1 MNLQTA
7 LDRVDLHRPNHVNEI
22 QKIAWLNELDGQI
35 NTELVKTHYH
45 MPDEFVFNGYD
56 DTTEGD
62 TKLLAPF
69 PYDELYFYYLCA
81 QVDNVNQEMEK
92 YNNDR
97 ELFNNAYKLLSDYI
111 NRTYRPVRRFRQFV
125 I

>member
-7 LDRVDLHRPNHVNEI
+7 LDRVDVHRPNHVNET

-35 NTELVKTHYH
+35 NTELVRTHCTR
-45 MPDEFVFNGYD
+45 PGQFCFKGYD
-56 DTTEGD
+56 DTTDGD
-62 TKLLAPF
+62 TVLLAPF

-81 QVDNVNQEMEK
+81 QVDNVNQEIEK

-97 ELFNNAYKLLSDYI
+97 ELFNNAYKLLSDWM
-111 NRTYRPVRRFRQFV
+111 NRTFRPVQRCRQILV
-125 I
+125 

>member
-7 LDRVDLHRPNHVNEI
+7 LDRVDIHRPNHVNET

-35 NTELVKTHYH
+35 NKELVMTHYH
-45 MPDEFVFNGYD
+45 KCDEFQFHGYD
-56 DTTEGD
+56 DSTEGD
-62 TKLLAPF
+62 TVLLAPF
-69 PYDELYFYYLCA
+69 PYDEIYFYYLCS
-81 QVDNVNQEMEK
+81 QVDNVNQEIDK

-97 ELFNNAYKLLSDYI
+97 ELFNNSYKLLSDYI
-111 NRTYRPVRRFRQFV
+111 NRTYMPVQRSRQFR

>member
-7 LDRVDLHRPNHVNEI
+7 LDRVDIHRPNHVNET

-35 NTELVKTHYH
+35 NKELVMTHYH
-45 MPDEFVFNGYD
+45 RCDEFQFRGYD
-56 DTTEGD
+56 DSTEGD
-62 TKLLAPF
+62 TVLLAPF
-69 PYDELYFYYLCA
+69 PYDEIYFYYLCS
-81 QVDNVNQEMEK
+81 QVDNVNQEIEK

-97 ELFNNAYKLLSDYI
+97 ELFNNSYKLLSDYI
-111 NRTYRPVRRFRQFV
+111 NRTYMPVQRSRQFR